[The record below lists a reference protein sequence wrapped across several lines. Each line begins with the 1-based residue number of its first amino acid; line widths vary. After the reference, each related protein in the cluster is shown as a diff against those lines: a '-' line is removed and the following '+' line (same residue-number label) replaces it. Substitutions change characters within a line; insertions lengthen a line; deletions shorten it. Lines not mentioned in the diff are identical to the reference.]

1 MGILINGAEIMGIWE
16 KIKLNLCLISHKNK
30 LQIVQ
35 ESKCLKK
42 KNEITEVPEE
52 NMDEFL

>member
-1 MGILINGAEIMGIWE
+1 MGILINGAEIMGIWG

-35 ESKCLKK
+35 ESKCLK
-42 KNEITEVPEE
+42 EVPEE